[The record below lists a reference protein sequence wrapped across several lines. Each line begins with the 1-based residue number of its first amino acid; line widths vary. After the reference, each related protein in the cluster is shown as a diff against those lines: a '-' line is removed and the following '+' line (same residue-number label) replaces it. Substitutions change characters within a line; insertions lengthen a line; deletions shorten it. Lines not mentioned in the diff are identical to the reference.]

1 MNFFKQNLG
10 NVNFHASPVFA
21 IINEDD
27 SKLYKTHDQT
37 WLDCL
42 RYKNNC
48 KLFTHA
54 VSYSTM
60 DHTNLMQKA
69 TKTPGGRIS
78 ITLSLFDD
86 NDHRR
91 ANTYLF
97 YHNNLPTIS
106 HEKEHTMQEW
116 LKLTPLLINIYYFN
130 RDQFQVLILSQWSV
144 PGKGVC
150 TRHHQQQ

>member
-1 MNFFKQNLG
+1 MWTSMHLLSSQLSMKMTQNCTKLMIKLDLTACG
-10 NVNFHASPVFA
+10 TR
-21 IINEDD
+21 IIANY
-27 SKLYKTHDQT
+27 L
-37 WLDCL
+37 LML
-42 RYKNNC
+42 NC
-48 KLFTHA
+48 
-54 VSYSTM
+54 ST